1 MVLTKSIIWNFNI
14 YLSLPDPEVIK
25 VKSKQSLQNQPER
38 LGGKMTTIMYV
49 FMFSLAAP
57 CLRFGSVYFGFVHR
71 VLCQI
76 SVKCPGCFGPLRLC
90 RPVVSAEASVD
101 IWAQVIATRY
111 SKVGYRKDVP
121 IGIWAQEVPYDDQ
134 EDTTTSCFS
143 ERDKSWFV
151 LPYPLSKTSH
161 IV

>member
-1 MVLTKSIIWNFNI
+1 MVPTKSIIWKFNI
-14 YLSLPDPEVIK
+14 YPPHPDPEIIK

-38 LGGKMTTIMYV
+38 LGAKMANIIYV
-49 FMFSLAAP
+49 FMFSLTAP
-57 CLRFGSVYFGFVHR
+57 YLRFGSVYFGFVHR

-121 IGIWAQEVPYDDQ
+121 ISICAQEVPYDDQ
-134 EDTTTSCFS
+134 KDTTTSCFS
-143 ERDKSWFV
+143 ESDES
-151 LPYPLSKTSH
+151 
-161 IV
+161 